1 MEFNH
6 GDNKVPWK
14 DGSKYYQFIEP
25 FLKRVHSFNPST
37 DGDIKIFFKDQ
48 LNNAINHRGE
58 YERTP
63 FWIENVDIWIKN
75 QESMICAI
83 LLKFL
88 LNSKNI
94 ELDESDIKNFM
105 TYLYKI
111 GENRGW
117 DFDYFSFNL
126 HKALMNQ
133 VEIYDTNILPVF
145 PRVLKDTD
153 YN

>member
-1 MEFNH
+1 MGFNF
-6 GDNKVPWK
+6 GDNKGQMG
-14 DGSKYYQFIEP
+14 DISNYYKFMEP
-25 FLKRVHSFNPST
+25 FLRKVHSFNPST
-37 DGDIKIFFKDQ
+37 DGNVATFFENQ
-48 LNNAINHRGE
+48 LNSAINHRGE
-58 YERTP
+58 YEKTP

-94 ELDESDIKNFM
+94 ELEESDIKDFM
-105 TYLYKI
+105 SHLYKI
-111 GENRGW
+111 GKSRGW
-117 DFDYFSFNL
+117 DYDFFSLNL

-133 VEIYDTNILPVF
+133 VEIYDTSILPVF
-145 PRVLKDTD
+145 PRILKDMD